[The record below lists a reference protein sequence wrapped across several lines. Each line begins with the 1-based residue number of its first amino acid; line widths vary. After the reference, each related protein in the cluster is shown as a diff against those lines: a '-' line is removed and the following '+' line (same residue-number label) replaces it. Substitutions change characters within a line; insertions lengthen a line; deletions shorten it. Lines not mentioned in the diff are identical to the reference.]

1 MTFETIDDYHN
12 LLNRYLNFSVLVD
25 ETIEV
30 LEVAVNNK
38 MTNHL
43 HSMVS
48 YANHYYLA
56 DTPVNEVH
64 TKSKTTIVTN
74 LFCFHFP
81 GGCC

>member
-30 LEVAVNNK
+30 LKVAVNNK

-56 DTPVNEVH
+56 DTPVNVYVRY
-64 TKSKTTIVTN
+64 TRKVKQPLLLTFFVFI
-74 LFCFHFP
+74 F
-81 GGCC
+81 